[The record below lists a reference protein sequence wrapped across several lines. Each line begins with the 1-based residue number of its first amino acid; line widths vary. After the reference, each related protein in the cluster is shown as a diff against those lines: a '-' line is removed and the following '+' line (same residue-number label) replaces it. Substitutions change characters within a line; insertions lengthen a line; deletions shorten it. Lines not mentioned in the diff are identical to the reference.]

1 MVTFLSIK
9 NFFIYLSG
17 IVFLLPSGGFLF
29 LLFIFYNNLSN
40 KVLVNFSKQQF
51 YQSILIFVLFCPLVL
66 FVGFMTTLCMPTASK
81 QDIVL
86 KFASFSLSDK
96 LISTISIVLI
106 APIIEE
112 FYFRKTLYNLLRE
125 HFNIFISIIL
135 SSFYFG
141 VIHQNIYA
149 FPTLFILGIVLSF
162 IIVLTRNWIYCVICH
177 SLFNVLMLLHIIY
190 THG

>member
-1 MVTFLSIK
+1 
-9 NFFIYLSG
+9 
-17 IVFLLPSGGFLF
+17 
-29 LLFIFYNNLSN
+29 
-40 KVLVNFSKQQF
+40 
-51 YQSILIFVLFCPLVL
+51 
-66 FVGFMTTLCMPTASK
+66 MPTASK